1 MLRFAGRYQ
10 GDTNVTQEFYISVT
24 PVRDSGYLVRTER
37 VASGVP
43 LAEEQ
48 IDASD
53 WPVER
58 WLEQAAHLM
67 HEPLVGLL
75 RGSRTGATLPVTGSP
90 ASDLVSLGQELYGAL
105 FQGTIRDSWM
115 IAQGVAQ
122 SQKQALRL
130 RLGLKGDTL
139 PRLPWEVL
147 HDGARPLATGADVAF
162 SRYHSALAA
171 IPSSAAK
178 QSDFDADPLRI
189 LMVLAAPT
197 DQEVLQLQQE
207 AEHLKS
213 ELQQGHNSSKN
224 AVTLTI
230 LEQPG
235 REELTQALE
244 QGRYDILHYAG
255 HSNLGMSGGDLYLVS
270 DRTGLTEVLSGDDL
284 AGLLANNGVHMAVF
298 NSCRG
303 VQAANAG
310 DRVNEIGSLADALL
324 KRGVPAVL
332 AMAERIPD
340 DVALNLSR
348 LFYRNLKQRLPVD
361 LSLNRARQ
369 GLLSSY
375 GSDQLYWALPILY
388 LHPEFDGFLQK
399 VLPQSGL
406 SAQDANLLGLTE
418 DEAFLAGDLDR
429 YDDLLE
435 GPGLPGDDLD
445 LAGDDDRAAVL
456 DLFRELSGNGSNGSN
471 GATNG
476 ATNGAA
482 NGRTSPPT
490 LETESEDFLSLGKK
504 LQAQGDLTASIAAYG
519 DAIKLNPQSAQAYN
533 QLGTALQQYGSLPE
547 ALTAYKMAARLD
559 PSLQSA
565 QSNLQSLLQGDPNPD
580 LQTPASAVLAPTPE
594 AQSHR
599 QPSQTTSKSSPAESP
614 VLKTVLTLGAAA
626 SVLTSLWWVS
636 ATGGKRPNTAPPAIT
651 ATANNTTDPQADPQM
666 LVNKALA
673 GVKEKDLKKATD
685 AIETLLNQN
694 LVTQAQGVM
703 STVPVDQQNTPIMQY
718 LMGRM
723 NLQFAKLKDRSGS
736 AGDAWRSF
744 QGAVRSQ
751 PDSVP
756 YHNAF
761 AFALYEDR
769 QWEEAGK
776 AWLGT
781 MELVN
786 KQEGKN
792 AANHPEMLMAQAG
805 QALVLQQMAKTD
817 SKNSKRLLGKAIS
830 FRDAVL
836 AQKADAFN
844 SVTLAKDWRWNEDAI
859 ADWTKLQ
866 TLKN

>member
-1 MLRFAGRYQ
+1 M
-10 GDTNVTQEFYISVT
+10 TQEFYISVT
-24 PVRDSGYLVRTER
+24 PVRGSGYLVRTER

-48 IDASD
+48 IDGRD
-53 WPVER
+53 WLVEK

-75 RGSRTGATLPVTGSP
+75 RGSRTGATLPAKGTP
-90 ASDLVSLGQELYGAL
+90 ASDLVSLGQELYSAL

-122 SQKQALRL
+122 SQKQPLRL

-147 HDGARPLATGADVAF
+147 HDGARPLATGADVGF
-162 SRYHSALAA
+162 SRYHSTLAS
-171 IPSSAAK
+171 IPFSIAQSSA
-178 QSDFDADPLRI
+178 FDASEPLRI

-207 AEHLKS
+207 AEHLKL
-213 ELQQGHNSSKN
+213 ELQQGSTNHN
-224 AVTLTI
+224 AVSLTI

-255 HSNLGMSGGDLYLVS
+255 HSNLGVSGGDLYLVS

-284 AGLLANNGVHMAVF
+284 AGLLANNGIHMAVF

-303 VQAANAG
+303 VQAANSS

-348 LFYRNLKQRLPVD
+348 LFYRNLRQRLPVD

-388 LHPEFDGFLQK
+388 LHPEFDGFLQRSA
-399 VLPQSGL
+399 PEGQSL
-406 SAQDANLLGLTE
+406 SVSDANLLGLIDNAPYDSGE
-418 DEAFLAGDLDR
+418 FEPYDL
-429 YDDLLE
+429 LLE
-435 GPGLPGDDLD
+435 GPGLTVDNLE
-445 LAGDDDRAAVL
+445 LADGDDRAAVM
-456 DLFRELSGNGSNGSN
+456 DLFRELSGNGSNGNGSSN
-471 GATNG
+471 GSSNG
-476 ATNGAA
+476 NNAIAQ
-482 NGRTSPPT
+482 PPS
-490 LETESEDFLSLGKK
+490 LETEADDFLALGKQ
-504 LQAQGDLTASIAAYG
+504 LQAQGDMTAAISAYG

-559 PSLQSA
+559 PNLQSA
-565 QSNLQSLLQGDPNPD
+565 QTNLEALRQGIPNPD
-580 LQTPASAVLAPTPE
+580 LQGTSKPIDLTVETPALPQPDNNSKPLA
-594 AQSHR
+594 
-599 QPSQTTSKSSPAESP
+599 KSPPAKSPAESP

-626 SVLTSLWWVS
+626 SVLTSLWWVGT
-636 ATGGKRPNTAPPAIT
+636 TGGGKNKQAKPPSPGIT
-651 ATANNTTDPQADPQM
+651 ATANNATSTEPQTLINSAM
-666 LVNKALA
+666 A
-673 GVKEKDLKKATD
+673 GFREKDLKKATD
-685 AIETLLNQN
+685 AIETMLNQG
-694 LVTQAQGVM
+694 LTTQAQGVIN
-703 STVPVDQQNTPIMQY
+703 TVPNDQRDTPIMQY
-718 LMGRM
+718 LTGRM
-723 NLQFAKLKDRSGS
+723 NLQFARVGTQGS
-736 AGDAWRSF
+736 AEDAWRYL
-744 QGAVRSQ
+744 QRAVKSQ
-751 PDSVP
+751 PDSAP
-756 YHNAF
+756 YYNALGF
-761 AFALYEDR
+761 AFYEDKR
-769 QWEEAGK
+769 FDEAGR
-776 AWLGT
+776 AWMQA

-792 AANHPEMLMAQAG
+792 AATHPEMLTAQVG
-805 QALVLQQMAKTD
+805 QALVLQKMAKAD
-817 SKNSKRLLGKAIS
+817 SKNSKRYLGKAMS
-830 FRDAVL
+830 FRDAVV
-836 AQKADAFN
+836 AEKADVFSSAVL
-844 SVTLAKDWRWNEDAI
+844 SKDWRWSEATI

-866 TLKN
+866 NLKP

>member
-1 MLRFAGRYQ
+1 
-10 GDTNVTQEFYISVT
+10 VTQEFYISVT

-37 VASGVP
+37 VAKGVP
-43 LAEEQ
+43 LAQEE
-48 IDASD
+48 IDAGD

-75 RGSRTGATLPVTGSP
+75 RGSRTGDTLPITGSP
-90 ASDLVSLGQELYGAL
+90 TSDLVSLGQELYSAL

-122 SQKQALRL
+122 SQQQALRL

-147 HDGARPLATGADVAF
+147 HDGARPLSAGADIAF
-162 SRYHSALAA
+162 SRCHSALTA
-171 IPSSAAK
+171 IPSSSAK
-178 QSDFDADPLRI
+178 PSAFDADPLRI

-197 DQEVLQLQQE
+197 DQEVLQLQKE

-255 HSNLGMSGGDLYLVS
+255 HSNLGMAGGDLYLVS

-369 GLLSSY
+369 GLISSY

-388 LHPEFDGFLQK
+388 LHPDFDGFLQK
-399 VLPQSGL
+399 IPQSGL
-406 SAQDANLLGLTE
+406 SARDANLLGLTE
-418 DEAFLAGDLDR
+418 NESFLVEDLDR

-435 GPGLPGDDLD
+435 GPGLSGDDLD
-445 LAGDDDRAAVL
+445 LADTDDRAAVL
-456 DLFRELSGNGSNGSN
+456 DLFRELSGNGTNGSN
-471 GATNG
+471 GTNTI
-476 ATNGAA
+476 AK
-482 NGRTSPPT
+482 PPT
-490 LETESEDFLSLGKK
+490 LETESEDFLALGKK

-519 DAIKLNPQSAQAYN
+519 DAIKLNPQSAQTYN

-565 QSNLQSLLQGDPNPD
+565 QTNLQSLLQGNPNPD
-580 LQTPASAVLAPTPE
+580 LPTPAAVSAPTNDG
-594 AQSHR
+594 
-599 QPSQTTSKSSPAESP
+599 QPQKTTPPKRSPAESP
-614 VLKTVLTLGAAA
+614 VLKTALTLGAAA
-626 SVLTSLWWVS
+626 SVLTSLWWVGT
-636 ATGGKRPNTAPPAIT
+636 TGGKGNRPKTAPPAIT
-651 ATANNTTDPQADPQM
+651 ATANNTTNADPQA
-666 LVNKALA
+666 LVTSAMA
-673 GVKEKDLKKATD
+673 GLKEKDLKKATD
-685 AIETLLNQN
+685 SIEALLNQG
-694 LVTQAQGVM
+694 LVTQAQSVI

-718 LMGRM
+718 LTGRM
-723 NLQFAKLKDRSGS
+723 NLQFAKVKNPLGS
-736 AGDAWRSF
+736 AEDAWRSL
-744 QGAVRSQ
+744 QRAVKSQ
-751 PDSVP
+751 PDSAP
-756 YHNAF
+756 YQNAY
-761 AFALYEDR
+761 AFALYEDK
-769 QWEEAGK
+769 QWEEAGR
-776 AWLGT
+776 AWIRA

-792 AANHPEMLMAQAG
+792 AASHPEMLTAQAG
-805 QALVLQQMAKTD
+805 QALVLQKMAKAD

-830 FRDAVL
+830 FRDTVL
-836 AQKADAFN
+836 EQKADAFN
-844 SVTLAKDWRWNEDAI
+844 SVTLAKDWRWSEDAI

-866 TLKN
+866 DLKN

>member
-1 MLRFAGRYQ
+1 
-10 GDTNVTQEFYISVT
+10 VTQEFYISVT

-48 IDASD
+48 IDARD

-58 WLEQAAHLM
+58 WLEQSAHLM

-75 RGSRTGATLPVTGSP
+75 RGSRSGATLPMTGSP
-90 ASDLVSLGQELYGAL
+90 ASDLVSLGQELYSAL

-147 HDGARPLATGADVAF
+147 HDGARPLATGADIAF

-178 QSDFDADPLRI
+178 QSGFNADPLRI

-244 QGRYDILHYAG
+244 QGHYDILHYAG
-255 HSNLGMSGGDLYLVS
+255 HSNLSMAGGNLYLVS

-303 VQAANAG
+303 VQAANVG
-310 DRVNEIGSLADALL
+310 DRVSEIGSLADALL

-348 LFYRNLKQRLPVD
+348 LFYRNLKQGLPVD

-369 GLLSSY
+369 GLISSY

-388 LHPEFDGFLQK
+388 LHPGFDGFLQK
-399 VLPQSGL
+399 GPQTGGL
-406 SAQDANLLGLTE
+406 SARDRSLLDLAE
-418 DEAFLAGDLDR
+418 DEAFLVEDLDR
-429 YDDLLE
+429 FDDLLE
-435 GPGLPGDDLD
+435 GPGMPGDDLD
-445 LAGDDDRAAVL
+445 LADTDDRAAVL
-456 DLFRELSGNGSNGSN
+456 DLFRELSGNGANGSN
-471 GATNG
+471 GTNSSS
-476 ATNGAA
+476 NK
-482 NGRTSPPT
+482 PPT
-490 LETESEDFLSLGKK
+490 LETESEDFLALGKK

-559 PSLQSA
+559 PSLKSA
-565 QSNLQSLLQGDPNPD
+565 QTNLQFLLQGNPNPD
-580 LQTPASAVLAPTPE
+580 LQTATAVSATEPDGQRPIADQRP
-594 AQSHR
+594 SH
-599 QPSQTTSKSSPAESP
+599 QTTPTKSSPAESP

-626 SVLTSLWWVS
+626 SVLTSLWWVGT
-636 ATGGKRPNTAPPAIT
+636 TGGKGNRPKTSPPAIT
-651 ATANNTTDPQADPQM
+651 STANNTTSADPQA
-666 LVNKALA
+666 LVNSAMA
-673 GVKEKDLKKATD
+673 GLKEKDLKKATD
-685 AIETLLNQN
+685 SIEALLNQN
-694 LVTQAQGVM
+694 LVTQAQSVIA
-703 STVPVDQQNTPIMQY
+703 TVSVDQQGTPIMQY
-718 LMGRM
+718 LTGRM
-723 NLQFAKLKDRSGS
+723 NLQFAKMKSNQGS
-736 AGDAWRSF
+736 AEDAWRSF
-744 QGAVRSQ
+744 QRAVKSQ
-751 PDSVP
+751 PDSAP
-756 YHNAF
+756 YQNAF
-761 AFALYEDR
+761 AFALYEDK
-769 QWEEAGK
+769 QWEEAGR
-776 AWLGT
+776 AWIRA

-792 AANHPEMLMAQAG
+792 AASHPEMLTAQAG
-805 QALVLQQMAKTD
+805 QALVLQKMAKAD
-817 SKNSKRLLGKAIS
+817 SKNSKRLLGKAVS
-830 FRDAVL
+830 FRDTVL
-836 AQKADAFN
+836 EQKPDAFN
-844 SVTLAKDWRWNEDAI
+844 SITLAKDWRWSEDAI
-859 ADWTKLQ
+859 VDWTKLQ
-866 TLKN
+866 EAKP

>member
-1 MLRFAGRYQ
+1 
-10 GDTNVTQEFYISVT
+10 VTQEFYISVT

-48 IDASD
+48 IDARD

-75 RGSRTGATLPVTGSP
+75 RGSRTGATLPMAGSP
-90 ASDLVSLGQELYGAL
+90 ASDLVSLGQELYSAL

-197 DQEVLQLQQE
+197 DQEVLQLQKE
-207 AEHLKS
+207 AEHLRS
-213 ELQQGHNSSKN
+213 ELQQGYNSSKN

-255 HSNLGMSGGDLYLVS
+255 HSNLGMAGGDLYLVS

-399 VLPQSGL
+399 VPPSSHSL
-406 SAQDANLLGLTE
+406 SASDANLLGLTE
-418 DEAFLAGDLDR
+418 DESFLAGDLDR

-435 GPGLPGDDLD
+435 GPGMPGDDLD
-445 LAGDDDRAAVL
+445 LADTDDRAAVL
-456 DLFRELSGNGSNGSN
+456 DLFRELSGNGNGSN
-471 GATNG
+471 GSS
-476 ATNGAA
+476 
-482 NGRTSPPT
+482 SPISQPPS
-490 LETESEDFLSLGKK
+490 LETESEDFLALGTK

-559 PSLQSA
+559 PSLKSA
-565 QSNLQSLLQGDPNPD
+565 QTNLQSLLQGNPSSD
-580 LQTPASAVLAPTPE
+580 LQTAAVLAPDRPTQLANQPTTP
-594 AQSHR
+594 
-599 QPSQTTSKSSPAESP
+599 TKSSPAESP

-626 SVLTSLWWVS
+626 SVLTSLWWVGT
-636 ATGGKRPNTAPPAIT
+636 TGGKGNRPKNPPPSVT
-651 ATANNTTDPQADPQM
+651 ATANSSTNADPQA
-666 LVNKALA
+666 LVSSAMA
-673 GVKEKDLKKATD
+673 GLKEKDLKKATD
-685 AIETLLNQN
+685 AIEALLNQG
-694 LVTQAQGVM
+694 LVTQAQSVIAN
-703 STVPVDQQNTPIMQY
+703 VPADQQNTPIMQY
-718 LMGRM
+718 LTGRM
-723 NLQFAKLKDRSGS
+723 NLQFAKVKNPLGS
-736 AGDAWRSF
+736 AEDAWRSF
-744 QGAVRSQ
+744 QRAIKSQ
-751 PDSVP
+751 PDSAP
-756 YHNAF
+756 YQNAF
-761 AFALYEDR
+761 AFALYEDQ
-769 QWEEAGK
+769 QWEEAGR
-776 AWLGT
+776 AWIRA

-792 AANHPEMLMAQAG
+792 AASHPEMLAAQAG
-805 QALVLQQMAKTD
+805 QALVLQKMAKAD

-836 AQKADAFN
+836 EQKPDAFN
-844 SVTLAKDWRWNEDAI
+844 SVTLAQDWRWSEEAI
-859 ADWTKLQ
+859 ADWAKLQ
-866 TLKN
+866 DLKN

>member
-1 MLRFAGRYQ
+1 
-10 GDTNVTQEFYISVT
+10 VTQEFYISVT

-48 IDASD
+48 IDARD

-75 RGSRTGATLPVTGSP
+75 RGSRSGATLPMTGSP
-90 ASDLVSLGQELYGAL
+90 ASDLVSLGQELYSAL

-130 RLGLKGDTL
+130 RLGLKGDIL

-197 DQEVLQLQQE
+197 DQEVLQLQKE
-207 AEHLKS
+207 AEHLRS
-213 ELQQGHNSSKN
+213 ELQQGYNNSKN

-303 VQAANAG
+303 VQAANIG

-399 VLPQSGL
+399 VPSSSHSL
-406 SAQDANLLGLTE
+406 SASDANLLGLTE
-418 DEAFLAGDLDR
+418 DESFLVEDLDR

-445 LAGDDDRAAVL
+445 LADTDDRAAVL
-456 DLFRELSGNGSNGSN
+456 DLFRELSGNGSNGNGSN
-471 GATNG
+471 GNATV
-476 ATNGAA
+476 
-482 NGRTSPPT
+482 SPPPT
-490 LETESEDFLSLGKK
+490 LETESEDFLALGKK

-565 QSNLQSLLQGDPNPD
+565 QTNLQSLLQGNSNPD
-580 LQTPASAVLAPTPE
+580 LQTPAAVSAPPPELQPQKTTPTK
-594 AQSHR
+594 R
-599 QPSQTTSKSSPAESP
+599 SPAESP
-614 VLKTVLTLGAAA
+614 VLKTALTLGAAA
-626 SVLTSLWWVS
+626 SVLTSLWWVGT
-636 ATGGKRPNTAPPAIT
+636 TGGKGNRPKTAPPAIT
-651 ATANNTTDPQADPQM
+651 ATANNSTNADPQA
-666 LVNKALA
+666 LVDSAIA
-673 GVKEKDLKKATD
+673 GLKEKDLKKATD
-685 AIETLLNQN
+685 AIESLLNQN
-694 LVTQAQGVM
+694 LVVQAQNVI
-703 STVPVDQQNTPIMQY
+703 STIPADQKNTPIVHH
-718 LMGRM
+718 LTGRM
-723 NLQFAKLKDRSGS
+723 NLQFARLKNPLGNTT
-736 AGDAWRSF
+736 DACRYLQW
-744 QGAVRSQ
+744 AVKSQ
-751 PDSVP
+751 PDSAP
-756 YHNAF
+756 YQNALG
-761 AFALYEDR
+761 FALYEDR
-769 QWEEAGK
+769 RWEEAGR
-776 AWLGT
+776 AWINA

-792 AANHPEMLMAQAG
+792 AASHPEMLTAQAG
-805 QALVLQQMAKTD
+805 QALVLQKMAKTD

-830 FRDAVL
+830 FRDTVVS
-836 AQKADAFN
+836 QKADAFN
-844 SVTLAKDWRWNEDAI
+844 KFALAKDWRWSEDAI

-866 TLKN
+866 DLKN

>member
-1 MLRFAGRYQ
+1 
-10 GDTNVTQEFYISVT
+10 VTQEFYISVT

-48 IDASD
+48 IDARD

-75 RGSRTGATLPVTGSP
+75 RGSRSGATLPMTGSP
-90 ASDLVSLGQELYGAL
+90 ASDLVSLGQELYSAL

-122 SQKQALRL
+122 SQQQALRL

-139 PRLPWEVL
+139 PRLPWEVI
-147 HDGARPLATGADVAF
+147 HDGARPLSAGADIAF
-162 SRYHSALAA
+162 SRCHSALTA
-171 IPSSAAK
+171 IPSSSAK
-178 QSDFDADPLRI
+178 PSAFDADPLRI

-197 DQEVLQLQQE
+197 DQEVLQLQKE

-255 HSNLGMSGGDLYLVS
+255 HSNLGMAGGDLYLVS

-369 GLLSSY
+369 GLISSY

-388 LHPEFDGFLQK
+388 LHPDFDGFLQK
-399 VLPQSGL
+399 IPQSSL
-406 SAQDANLLGLTE
+406 SARDANLLGLTE
-418 DEAFLAGDLDR
+418 DESFLVEDLDR

-445 LAGDDDRAAVL
+445 LADTDDRAAVL

-471 GATNG
+471 GSATV
-476 ATNGAA
+476 
-482 NGRTSPPT
+482 SPPPT
-490 LETESEDFLSLGKK
+490 LETESEDFLALGKK

-565 QSNLQSLLQGDPNPD
+565 QTNLQSLLQGNPNPD
-580 LQTPASAVLAPTPE
+580 LQTPAAVSAPPPELQPQKTTPTK
-594 AQSHR
+594 R
-599 QPSQTTSKSSPAESP
+599 SPAESP
-614 VLKTVLTLGAAA
+614 VLKTALTLGAAA
-626 SVLTSLWWVS
+626 SVLTSLWWVGT
-636 ATGGKRPNTAPPAIT
+636 TGGKGNRPKTAPPAIT
-651 ATANNTTDPQADPQM
+651 ATANNSTNADPQA
-666 LVNKALA
+666 LVNSAMA
-673 GVKEKDLKKATD
+673 GLKEKDLKKATD
-685 AIETLLNQN
+685 AIEALLNQG
-694 LVTQAQGVM
+694 LVTQAQSVIAN
-703 STVPVDQQNTPIMQY
+703 VPADQQNTPIMQY
-718 LMGRM
+718 LTGRM
-723 NLQFAKLKDRSGS
+723 NLQFAKVKNPLGS
-736 AGDAWRSF
+736 AEDAWRNF
-744 QGAVRSQ
+744 QRAIKSQ
-751 PDSVP
+751 PDSAP
-756 YHNAF
+756 YQNAF
-761 AFALYEDR
+761 AFALYEDK
-769 QWEEAGK
+769 QWDEAGR
-776 AWLGT
+776 AWIRA

-792 AANHPEMLMAQAG
+792 AASHPEMLMAQAG
-805 QALVLQQMAKTD
+805 QALVLQKMAKTD

-830 FRDAVL
+830 FRDTVVG
-836 AQKADAFN
+836 QKADAFN
-844 SVTLAKDWRWNEDAI
+844 SVALAKDWRWSENAI

-866 TLKN
+866 DLKN

>member
-1 MLRFAGRYQ
+1 M
-10 GDTNVTQEFYISVT
+10 TQEFYISVT

-37 VASGVP
+37 VAKTGVP
-43 LAEEQ
+43 LAQEE
-48 IDASD
+48 IDARD

-75 RGSRTGATLPVTGSP
+75 RGSRTGDPLPLTGTP
-90 ASDLVSLGQELYGAL
+90 ASDLVSLGQELYCAL

-122 SQKQALRL
+122 SQNQALRL
-130 RLGLKGDTL
+130 RLGLKGDL
-139 PRLPWEVL
+139 LLRLPWEVL
-147 HDGARPLATGADVAF
+147 HDGARPLAARADVAF
-162 SRYHSALAA
+162 SRCHSALTA
-171 IPSSAAK
+171 IPSLSVK
-178 QSDFDADPLRI
+178 QSTFDADPLRI

-207 AEHLKS
+207 AEHLRS
-213 ELQQGHNSSKN
+213 ELQQAHNSGKN

-244 QGRYDILHYAG
+244 QGHYDILHYAG
-255 HSNLGMSGGDLYLVS
+255 HSNLSMAGGNLYLVS

-310 DRVNEIGSLADALL
+310 DRVSEIGSLADALL

-369 GLLSSY
+369 GLISSY

-388 LHPEFDGFLQK
+388 QHPGFDGFLQK
-399 VLPQSGL
+399 VPQSSSL
-406 SAQDANLLGLTE
+406 SPRDRNLFDLAE
-418 DEAFLAGDLDR
+418 DEAFLVEDPDR

-435 GPGLPGDDLD
+435 GPGMPGDDLD
-445 LAGDDDRAAVL
+445 FADTDDRAAVL
-456 DLFRELSGNGSNGSN
+456 DLFRELSGNGTNSSNG
-471 GATNG
+471 TNG
-476 ATNGAA
+476 NSS
-482 NGRTSPPT
+482 NKPPT

-565 QSNLQSLLQGDPNPD
+565 QTNLQSLLQGNPNPD
-580 LQTPASAVLAPTPE
+580 LQTAANNAVSAPTPDLPP
-594 AQSHR
+594 QK
-599 QPSQTTSKSSPAESP
+599 TTITKSSPAESP

-626 SVLTSLWWVS
+626 SVLTSLWWVGT
-636 ATGGKRPNTAPPAIT
+636 TGGKGNRPKTSPPAIT
-651 ATANNTTDPQADPQM
+651 ATANNSTNADPQA
-666 LVNKALA
+666 LVSTAMA
-673 GVKEKDLKKATD
+673 GLKEKDLKKATD
-685 AIETLLNQN
+685 SIEALLNQG
-694 LVTQAQGVM
+694 LVTQAQSVIA
-703 STVPVDQQNTPIMQY
+703 TVPVDQQNTPIMQY
-718 LMGRM
+718 LTGRM
-723 NLQFAKLKDRSGS
+723 NLQFAKVKNPLGS
-736 AGDAWRSF
+736 AEDAWRNF
-744 QGAVRSQ
+744 QRAVKSQ
-751 PDSVP
+751 PDSAP
-756 YHNAF
+756 YQNAF
-761 AFALYEDR
+761 AFALYEDK

-776 AWLGT
+776 AWIRA

-792 AANHPEMLMAQAG
+792 AASHPEMLTAQAG
-805 QALVLQQMAKTD
+805 QALVLQKMAKAD

-830 FRDAVL
+830 FRDTVL
-836 AQKADAFN
+836 EQKADAFN
-844 SVTLAKDWRWNEDAI
+844 SVTLAKDWRWSEDAI

-866 TLKN
+866 EAKN